1 MFPADGG
8 STAVADEPIT
18 STPDTGG
25 APDSGEP
32 ADPGVDPVGDTPE
45 GGADPEI
52 ESDEGEQEDF
62 VVKGG
67 KLGAKTKEALN
78 QIKATNPRLARELS
92 RALFAQERYKQELP
106 GGLQEL
112 SELKQTVE
120 RLGGAEGI
128 AKFQKEYDEYNDID
142 QRFTSADPKFIDDLT
157 GSPEGQASFL
167 KLAPSMIQKFEELD
181 PDGYSGYV
189 ARVFA
194 ADMNAANLPLTLE
207 RLGDFIGENP
217 RAQELLAGVKGYL
230 QRINGFASKQSA
242 APQPKREQPNG
253 EIDQRAAELQRR
265 ETEFRQRE
273 YSATS
278 RQVSEGIFNAEWSRQ
293 TKGLNLTKDQI
304 QTAKELYQLR
314 MGSIAK
320 DKAFN
325 DNLNRFFASDDRNGF
340 NRYVTSAYE
349 KHIPEVLRQV
359 IRRVAPRTATATAA
373 AGKPNGAPST
383 PGAQKTTVA
392 TATAAKTPTPERG
405 FTNVAGIPASSD
417 VDYSRTTRDMWLNGQ
432 AVLKNGRRVQFQR

>member
-1 MFPADGG
+1 MLPVDGG
-8 STAVADEPIT
+8 TAVADEPIT
-18 STPDTGG
+18 SAPDTGS
-25 APDSGEP
+25 APNSGEP
-32 ADPGVDPVGDTPE
+32 ADPGVDPGEESPE
-45 GGADPEI
+45 GGSPAEPGAEL
-52 ESDEGEQEDF
+52 DETDDHEDF

-67 KLGAKTKEALN
+67 KLGAKTKEALA

-120 RLGGAEGI
+120 KLGGPQGI
-128 AKFQKEYDEYNDID
+128 EKLQQEYREYSDID
-142 QRFTSADPKFIDDLT
+142 ARFANGDPKFINDLT
-157 GSPEGQASFL
+157 DNPEGQSAFL

-194 ADMNAANLPLTLE
+194 ADMNAANLPLILE
-207 RLGDFIGENP
+207 RMGDFIGDNP
-217 RAQELLAGVKGYL
+217 KAQELLGSVKGYL

-253 EIDQRAAELQRR
+253 EIDQRAAELSKR

-278 RQVSEGIFNAEWSRQ
+278 RTVSEGIFNSEWARQ
-293 TKGLNLTKDQI
+293 TKGLNLTKDQV
-304 QTAKELYQLR
+304 QTVKELYQLR

-373 AGKPNGAPST
+373 AGKPNTAASANP
-383 PGAQKTTVA
+383 AA
-392 TATAAKTPTPERG
+392 TASAAKTPTPEKG
-405 FTNVAGIPASSD
+405 FTNVSGIPAATD
-417 VDYSRTTRDMWLNGQ
+417 VDYSRTTRDMWLRGQ
-432 AVLKNGRRVQFQR
+432 AVLKSGRRVQFQR